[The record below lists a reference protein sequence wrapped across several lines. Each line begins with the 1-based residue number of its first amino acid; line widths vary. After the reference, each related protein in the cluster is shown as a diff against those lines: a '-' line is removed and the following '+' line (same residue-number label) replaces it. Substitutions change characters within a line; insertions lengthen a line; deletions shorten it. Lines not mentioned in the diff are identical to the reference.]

1 MKHALGIA
9 GAVIA
14 AATMVSG
21 CAQSVSI
28 NMGSPAAAQCSKF
41 GGKLRIEKTPEVDR
55 SICVL
60 PDGSTFEESV
70 QRHKTSASQ

>member
-1 MKHALGIA
+1 MKHALGIS
-9 GAVIA
+9 GAVITVA
-14 AATMVSG
+14 AFVSG

-28 NMGSPAAAQCSKF
+28 SMGSPAAAQCSKF
-41 GGKLRIEKTPEVDR
+41 GGKLQIEKTPEVDR

-70 QRHKTSASQ
+70 QRHKASASQ